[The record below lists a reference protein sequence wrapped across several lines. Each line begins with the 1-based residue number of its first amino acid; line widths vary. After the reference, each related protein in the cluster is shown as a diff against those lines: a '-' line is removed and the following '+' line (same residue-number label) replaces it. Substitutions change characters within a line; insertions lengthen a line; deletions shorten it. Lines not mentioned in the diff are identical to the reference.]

1 MYKKK
6 TYDQKHLTT
15 SQRIHIEKGLNDGL
29 SFAAIARKLDKHP
42 STIAKEVKKYRTF
55 QKREVDPRHPLRCGR
70 FKDCSL
76 RFLCDKPNCVNTA
89 IAIRNVFLHALPFV
103 RNIWNHNVKLSV
115 KPLMFA
121 IIVQDSVPV
130 IRAKLS
136 ILHRMQINP
145 PRICLFHADRELI
158 RLLSISH
165 SLMILYLRYYCRGS
179 RWHTFMPFT
188 DMKFP
193 VPEKRCITI
202 LIKVFLLQG
211 ISICAARSVTN
222 VNPGKPSQGLVFLQK
237 SSASAVLM
245 RISRNLFKRI
255 LIFRLLNS
263 IPWKVAGITVRRL
276 S

>member
-1 MYKKK
+1 M
-6 TYDQKHLTT
+6 HCL
-15 SQRIHIEKGLNDGL
+15 
-29 SFAAIARKLDKHP
+29 
-42 STIAKEVKKYRTF
+42 
-55 QKREVDPRHPLRCGR
+55 
-70 FKDCSL
+70 
-76 RFLCDKPNCVNTA
+76 
-89 IAIRNVFLHALPFV
+89 FV